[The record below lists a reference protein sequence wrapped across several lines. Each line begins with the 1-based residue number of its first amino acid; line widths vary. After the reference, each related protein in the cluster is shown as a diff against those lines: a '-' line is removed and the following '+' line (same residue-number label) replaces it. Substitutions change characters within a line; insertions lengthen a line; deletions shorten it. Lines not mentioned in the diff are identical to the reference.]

1 VTAENSSAGPA
12 TNGGDVPETADPAP
26 LERSERLIEEAQ
38 GASHAALVETDDD
51 PGPETETGQEFPVP
65 GDEQDSA
72 ERF

>member
-1 VTAENSSAGPA
+1 VTADNID
-12 TNGGDVPETADPAP
+12 DVPDTADPAL
-26 LERSERLIEEAQ
+26 LERSEQLIEEAR
-38 GASHAALVETDDD
+38 GASHEALLNTEDD

>member
-1 VTAENSSAGPA
+1 MTADNR
-12 TNGGDVPETADPAP
+12 NDVPGTADPEL
-26 LERSERLIEEAQ
+26 LERSEQLIEEARS
-38 GASHAALVETDDD
+38 ASHQALIETEED

>member
-1 VTAENSSAGPA
+1 VTADNIDA
-12 TNGGDVPETADPAP
+12 VPETADPAP
-26 LERSERLIEEAQ
+26 LERSEQLIEEAR
-38 GASHAALVETDDD
+38 GASHEALINTEDD